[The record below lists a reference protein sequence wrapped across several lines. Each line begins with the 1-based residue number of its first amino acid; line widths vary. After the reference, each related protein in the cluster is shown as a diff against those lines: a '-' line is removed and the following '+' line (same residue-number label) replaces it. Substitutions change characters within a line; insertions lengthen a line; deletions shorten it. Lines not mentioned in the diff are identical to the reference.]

1 MLLVFYNVN
10 KNMTTTQ
17 YNTEHVVPQKM
28 YHTKITLYNNT
39 FYNIKKQDSN
49 ILITLGGLLTWLV
62 FWLGKGPKSKGCF
75 NLVGLPSK

>member
-39 FYNIKKQDSN
+39 FYNIKKN
-49 ILITLGGLLTWLV
+49 KIVTY
-62 FWLGKGPKSKGCF
+62 
-75 NLVGLPSK
+75 